1 MLDAIPNMQ
10 IVPLDKCVVHE
21 LHDDQRTSPLIE
33 KLNESGILKNPPIL
47 TPFLD
52 NSGRFMVLDGANR
65 TTALLKM
72 GYPHV
77 VAQVI
82 EADSPGLEMQTWN
95 HVIWGMSTEKFVHD
109 IFSIPNLDVYYIED
123 QEDALRQLWNH
134 KILIYIQTPDL
145 KVLVGTADNQ
155 DVLGRLEILHNVM
168 DTYKNEALLD
178 RTRVRNIGSL
188 LDLYENLTALLVYP
202 LFKVEEVLQLCGDG
216 HLFPAG
222 VTRFIVAPR
231 ALRINYPLNE
241 LSADK
246 PVEEKNAALKSWI
259 QEKVANKGLRF
270 YSEPTVLFD
279 E

>member
-1 MLDAIPNMQ
+1 
-10 IVPLDKCVVHE
+10 
-21 LHDDQRTSPLIE
+21 
-33 KLNESGILKNPPIL
+33 
-47 TPFLD
+47 
-52 NSGRFMVLDGANR
+52 
-65 TTALLKM
+65 
-72 GYPHV
+72 
-77 VAQVI
+77 
-82 EADSPGLEMQTWN
+82 MQTWN
-95 HVIWGMSTEKFVHD
+95 HVIWGMPTEKFIRD
-109 IFSIPNLDVYYIED
+109 ISSISNLNIYHIED

-134 KILIYIQTPDL
+134 KILIYVQTPDH

-178 RTRVRNIGSL
+178 RTRVRNIESL

-231 ALRINYPLNE
+231 VLRINYPLDE
-241 LSADK
+241 LAANK
-246 PVEEKNAALKSWI
+246 PIEEKNTALKAWI
-259 QEKVANKGLRF
+259 QDKVANKGMRF

>member
-1 MLDAIPNMQ
+1 MLDTIPTMQ
-10 IVPLDKCVVHE
+10 IVPLDKLVVHE

-33 KLNESGILKNPPIL
+33 KLNTSGVLKNPPIV

-52 NSGRFMVLDGANR
+52 DSGRYMVLDGANR
-65 TTALLKM
+65 TTALQRM

-77 VAQVI
+77 LAQVI

-95 HVIWGMSTEKFVHD
+95 HVIWGMPTEKFVHD
-109 IFSIPNLDVYYIED
+109 ISSVPNLDIYPIEE

-134 KILIYIQTPDL
+134 KILIYVQTPDHE
-145 KVLVGTADNQ
+145 VLVGTADDQ
-155 DVLGRLEILHNVM
+155 DVLGRLEILHSIM
-168 DTYKNEALLD
+168 DVYKHEALLD
-178 RTRVRNIGSL
+178 RTRVRNIEPL
-188 LDLYENLTALLVYP
+188 IDLYKDLTALLVYP

-231 ALRINYPLNE
+231 ALRVNYPLDE
-241 LSADK
+241 LKADK
-246 PVEEKNAALKSWI
+246 PIEEKNAALKAWI
-259 QEKVANKGLRF
+259 QEKVTKKGMRF